1 MTFKGSFFLTNCAIS
16 RTTLSLRS
24 SWLRDWTDVYEG
36 GSPEVSTVAGDE
48 YPELAADILFH
59 K

>member
-1 MTFKGSFFLTNCAIS
+1 MTFKGSFFLTNCPIS

-24 SWLRDWTDVYEG
+24 SWLRDWTDVYED

-48 YPELAADILFH
+48 
-59 K
+59 